1 MILNKG
7 GSVGAYIKEPFTYVE
22 FGDIINL
29 DKSAEHYWLEVSGLK
44 NSLHLVGICYQPSSI
59 YMGKENDLTVLNR

>member
-1 MILNKG
+1 MQTVILNKG

-44 NSLHLVGICYQPSSI
+44 KQLASRWYLLSTQFYIH
-59 YMGKENDLTVLNR
+59 GKRE